1 MNRGQMMRKFLA
13 ACLLFSGA
21 AGAQLPPEQE
31 AISQPVPEAQPFG
44 APYGT
49 PIVLADAKKLIAGA
63 QAEAKK
69 HDWRL
74 ACAVVEPTGMLVA
87 YEKMDDTQYA
97 SVEISIEKAKAAAL
111 YRRSLKAMVDAVK
124 SGNTGMLSLPDVIAV
139 EGGMPIVR
147 GGKIIGAL
155 GCSGAASNQDAT
167 AVYKAL
173 EEFK

>member
-1 MNRGQMMRKFLA
+1 MVRKALLAGA
-13 ACLLFSGA
+13 ACLFIAGA
-21 AGAQLPPEQE
+21 AGAQLPPAQE
-31 AISQPVPEAQPFG
+31 AISQPVPDAMPNG
-44 APYGT
+44 VPYGT
-49 PIVLADAKKLIAGA
+49 PIGLADATKLVASA
-63 QAEAKK
+63 LAEAQK

-74 ACAVVEPTGMLVA
+74 ACAVVEPAGVLVA

-97 SVEISIEKAKAAAL
+97 SAEIAIDKAKASAR
-111 YRRSLKAMVDAVK
+111 YRRSLKAFADAIK
-124 SGNTGMLSLPDVIAV
+124 SGNTGVLSLPGVIAV
-139 EGGMPIVR
+139 EGAMPIVR